1 MAPSQTPCFKIRNR
15 IYEPMHLVTALHGMV
30 FMSFK
35 ENLKAKIKLDRL
47 LQKLVS
53 TTREP
58 PGKRWL
64 DKVLTQEL
72 LGMTDLEHKKV
83 RDLQL
88 YIRPLEG
95 EIMEVVVLDNEL
107 PIYHTTVADVALR
120 KSPYW
125 QQMFSIRNVKKIMN
139 DQDVIISKGKESL
152 KRLHANALALLDLTY
167 TRDDVALLVE
177 DARQGLEQKSIARI
191 QESFDL
197 FFELLA
203 FQAVFLGVLERD
215 LQIFARSKINGG
227 VVPTFEHVIL
237 FDEGNL
243 SLGLKKGAFSPQS
256 DSDVAWVMQYS
267 RGEETAD
274 LQGIDVF
281 EFLAEL
287 ALEKAQAQRGRNR
300 GTNDK

>member
-1 MAPSQTPCFKIRNR
+1 
-15 IYEPMHLVTALHGMV
+15 
-30 FMSFK
+30 MSFK

-53 TTREP
+53 TMREP

-72 LGMTDLEHKKV
+72 LDMTDLEQKKV
-83 RDLQL
+83 RDLHL
-88 YIRPLEG
+88 YIRALEG
-95 EIMEVVVLDNEL
+95 EIMEVLVLDNEL

-125 QQMFSIRNVKKIMN
+125 QQMFSIRNIRKIMN

-167 TRDDVALLVE
+167 TRDDLTLLLE
-177 DARQGLEQKSIARI
+177 DAHQGLEQKSIARI
-191 QESFDL
+191 KESFDL
-197 FFELLA
+197 FFELLS
-203 FQAVFLGVLERD
+203 FQPVFLGVLERD
-215 LQIFARSKINGG
+215 LQIFARPKINGG
-227 VVPTFEHVIL
+227 VVPAFEHVIL
-237 FDEGNL
+237 FDEENL

-256 DSDVAWVMQYS
+256 DSDVAWVMQYA

-274 LQGIDVF
+274 LQGMDVF

-287 ALEKAQAQRGRNR
+287 ALEKAQA
-300 GTNDK
+300 